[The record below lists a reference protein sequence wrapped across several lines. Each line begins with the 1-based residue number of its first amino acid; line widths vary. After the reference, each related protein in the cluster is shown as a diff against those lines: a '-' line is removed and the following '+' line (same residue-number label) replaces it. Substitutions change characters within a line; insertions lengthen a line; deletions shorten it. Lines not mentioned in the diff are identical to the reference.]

1 VLSSAASGSA
11 RYRYAQET
19 MAYRLGFVIEQTL
32 GQVTHTRNF
41 QHWVARDPD
50 VDPTWILI
58 SYDTREGWASIPI
71 LNRNWTVRASL
82 LARAQVR
89 QALRTQALDGL
100 FFHTPVTALFAHR
113 LMNELPSVVSMDA
126 TPLNFDAIGTPYD
139 HRPSSA
145 TTVES
150 VKNALTRRSFDRAR
164 RLVVWNQWGKASLV
178 SDYGAPADKVEVVP
192 PGIDL
197 TLWNF
202 PRQLSAAAAPVR
214 LLFVGGDFR
223 RKGGETLLEAF
234 RKNLMHRCELDIVT
248 REKVDVSGLH
258 NVRVHH
264 GLGPNAP
271 GLMALYSKADVFVFP
286 TLADVL
292 PLAIMEAMASALPVI
307 TTNVGAISEQIDE
320 GVTGFLIPPND
331 VSALTG
337 ATLRLVEDPQLRHRM
352 GAEARRVADQR
363 FNGATNYARLID
375 VCKRCV
381 DGK

>member
-1 VLSSAASGSA
+1 
-11 RYRYAQET
+11 

-58 SYDTREGWASIPI
+58 SYDTREGWASLPV

-89 QALRTQALDGL
+89 EVLRTQPLDGL

-113 LMNELPSVVSMDA
+113 LMTELPSVVSMDA
-126 TPLNFDAIGTPYD
+126 TPLSFDAIGTPYD

-145 TTVES
+145 TMVES
-150 VKNALTRRSFDRAR
+150 VKNALTKRSFDRAR
-164 RLVVWNQWGKASLV
+164 RLVVWNQWGKESLV
-178 SDYGAPADKVEVVP
+178 SDYGAPADKVEVIP

-202 PRQLSAAAAPVR
+202 PRQVSAVAAPVR

-223 RKGGETLLEAF
+223 RKGGDTLLEAF
-234 RKNLMHRCELDIVT
+234 RTNLMHRCELDIVT
-248 REKVDVSGLH
+248 RERVDVSGLS

-271 GLMALYSKADVFVFP
+271 GLMALYSRADVFVFP

-331 VSALTG
+331 VGALTN
-337 ATLRLVEDPQLRHRM
+337 ATLRLVEDAQLRHRM

-363 FNGATNYARLID
+363 FNGSINYARLID

-381 DGK
+381 DGR